1 MKNYV
6 MALLVSDGE
15 LRLFGGVGL
24 EVGKGLWLLIPS
36 PSETG
41 KCCDSCRNFELKH
54 ICSKKG

>member
-24 EVGKGLWLLIPS
+24 EVGKG
-36 PSETG
+36 
-41 KCCDSCRNFELKH
+41 R
-54 ICSKKG
+54 